1 MAGVSSVTITGRNVK
16 FEEAL
21 EGYFV
26 FVKFHAVPI
35 MVADFQNNLFQTT
48 R

>member
-1 MAGVSSVTITGRNVK
+1 MAGVSSVTVTGRNVQ

-26 FVKFHAVPI
+26 LMKFHAIPV
-35 MVADFQNNLFQTT
+35 MVADF
-48 R
+48 